1 MAINETLQKTGG
13 FTVTIKRIDL
23 SRNAID
29 LYEQKHTGG
38 HLVSE
43 HYHQTHQ
50 LLFVLEGE
58 GAIRLGGSTEAGG
71 RRYGAD
77 RAVFRPLGHV

>member
-1 MAINETLQKTGG
+1 MKW
-13 FTVTIKRIDL
+13 IDL

-29 LYEQKHTGG
+29 LNEQKHRGG

-58 GAIRLGGSTEAGG
+58 GAIRLGGEVRKLTVDDTALIVRGLNVMEM
-71 RRYGAD
+71 
-77 RAVFRPLGHV
+77 